1 MHLVIGTPCYGGMMC
16 TEYTQSLLA
25 LKEACMQHNIQ
36 LTCIFLGNESLIQ
49 RGLLERIPH
58 SVTGQPLYRT
68 TVEGQAALRAPVPPK
83 PVRIG
88 PKIRML
94 EPRIK
99 AMDTRS
105 VKPRR

>member
-1 MHLVIGTPCYGGMMC
+1 MLTAR
-16 TEYTQSLLA
+16 QRRA
-25 LKEACMQHNIQ
+25 LNTADDRDGVGRGDSG
-36 LTCIFLGNESLIQ
+36 FLGVGLPTLESLIQ

-83 PVRIG
+83 PVRMG

-99 AMDTRS
+99 TMDTRS